1 MNKVIVEENGN
12 YIGFVCEGNMDAD
25 NATVH
30 TVGMLAS
37 VEECDAWL
45 DDAIA
50 RRAWE
55 TKSELPDLFRT
66 PLHDTTK

>member
-12 YIGFVCEGNMDAD
+12 YIGFVCEGD
-25 NATVH
+25 TVH

-45 DDAIA
+45 DDTIA

-66 PLHDTTK
+66 PLHDTTQ

>member
-12 YIGFVCEGNMDAD
+12 YIGFVCEGDTDAG

-30 TVGMLAS
+30 TV
-37 VEECDAWL
+37 
-45 DDAIA
+45 A

-66 PLHDTTK
+66 PLHDTTQ

>member
-1 MNKVIVEENGN
+1 MNKAIVEENGK
-12 YIGFVCEGNMDAD
+12 YIGFVFEGDAESG

-30 TVGMLAS
+30 TVGMLATL
-37 VEECDAWL
+37 EECDAWL

-55 TKSELPDLFRT
+55 TKSELPDL
-66 PLHDTTK
+66 HDMMQ